1 MWLRDGGSR
10 PALHRLDDVPE
21 MLGFFGP
28 GSVLVHYAHP
38 LPTPGIFLMKLTRTL
53 TLTVAAAS
61 CALALAACSPPDKNA
76 ADKAATADAAAK
88 PDAAAKIPG
97 LATEKEQVSY
107 MIGMDIGKSL
117 EPMKGEIDSAT
128 IKRAIDDML
137 NGKEPLLT
145 QEQGMLIM
153 QTFSERMQAKQQE
166 EMAAQSKKN
175 LDTQTAFLA
184 ENSKKPGVVTTA
196 SGLQYQII
204 TQGTGPKPKAT
215 DRVSVHYVG
224 TLLDGT
230 EFDSSFKRNEPA
242 QFVLDSVVPGWSEA
256 LQLMPKG
263 SKFKL
268 WVPSKLGYGE
278 AGTPGG
284 PIPPNSTLVF
294 EVELLEIVKQ

>member
-1 MWLRDGGSR
+1 
-10 PALHRLDDVPE
+10 
-21 MLGFFGP
+21 
-28 GSVLVHYAHP
+28 
-38 LPTPGIFLMKLTRTL
+38 MKLTRTL

-166 EMAAQSKKN
+166 EMAAQSKKT
-175 LDTQTAFLA
+175 LDAQTAFLA

-204 TQGTGPKPKAT
+204 TQGTGPKPKLE
-215 DRVSVHYVG
+215 DRVSVHYAG

-230 EFDSSFKRNEPA
+230 EFDSSYKRKEPA
-242 QFVLDSVVPGWSEA
+242 QFALGSVVPGWTEA
-256 LQLMPKG
+256 LQLMPVG
-263 SKFKL
+263 SKYKL
-268 WVPSKLGYGE
+268 WIPAKLGYAE

-284 PIPPNSTLVF
+284 PIPPNSTLMF
-294 EVELLEIVKQ
+294 DVELLKIEKL